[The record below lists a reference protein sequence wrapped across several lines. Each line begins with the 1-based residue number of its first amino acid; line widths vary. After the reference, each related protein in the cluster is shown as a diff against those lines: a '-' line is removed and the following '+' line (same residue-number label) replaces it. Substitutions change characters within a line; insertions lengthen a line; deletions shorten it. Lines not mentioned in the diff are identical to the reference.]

1 MDSSTA
7 FFEGR
12 AKLFR
17 QKSAEKFGGDKKTPY
32 LCIAFEKESLPQT
45 AETPDA
51 SSREAPNASHCRE
64 NRKLERQ
71 IHNRGVAQLVR
82 VRVWG
87 A

>member
-7 FFEGR
+7 FLRDARNFFE
-12 AKLFR
+12 

-32 LCIAFEKESLPQT
+32 LCIAFEKESLTQT
-45 AETPDA
+45 AEMPDA
-51 SSREAPNASHCRE
+51 SSGEAPNASHRRE
-64 NRKLERQ
+64 IRKLERP
-71 IHNRGVAQLVR
+71 IRNRGVAQLVR